1 MICPKCKTEMKVV
14 AGFNVISG
22 SNSANE
28 ETKLYRVIEHK
39 CMNKTCSNNEAV
51 RERVPLEFAEE

>member
-1 MICPKCKTEMKVV
+1 MKVV